1 MIVAVQ
7 GCLHG
12 QLDMIYESVE
22 KLALERNVKVDLLI
36 CCGDFEALRNEA
48 DLQCMAVPPHHK
60 KIGRFYKYSIE

>member
-1 MIVAVQ
+1 MIVAIQ

-48 DLQCMAVPPHHK
+48 DLQCMAVPSHHR
-60 KIGRFYKYSIE
+60 KIGTFYKYSMV